1 MIKATLTSKGQ
12 ITVPKEV
19 RERLGLRVG
28 DRLVFEVVEEGSV
41 RLEVK
46 RRRTLGELKGSLPA
60 RGRYPGKEAE
70 REAAR
75 AWTARETL
83 GPGPS

>member
-12 ITVPKEV
+12 LTIPKEV

-28 DRLVFEVVEEGSV
+28 DRLVFELEEDSV
-41 RLEVK
+41 HLKVD
-46 RRRTLGELKGSLPA
+46 RRRTLGELRGSLPA

-75 AWTARETL
+75 QHAVREAL
-83 GPGPS
+83 GQDP